1 MNLPLQ
7 FTRPQLPNEP
17 PAIVRAMAHE
27 DVEWNRPLFRAPPLN
42 VIPPLDDV
50 AALAADVV
58 RKGEPL
64 PR

>member
-1 MNLPLQ
+1 M
-7 FTRPQLPNEP
+7 
-17 PAIVRAMAHE
+17 RAMTRE

-42 VIPPLDDV
+42 VLPPLDDV